1 MNDGFIKV
9 ASATPEIK
17 LADCIY
23 NAGQILKLVTE
34 ANERGI
40 SIIVFPELCITGYTC
55 ADLFLGQALLRN
67 AESALYYIAE
77 KTSIFDMIII
87 IGLPYSVDCKLYNCA
102 AVLYRGKILG
112 LVPKINIPNYTQYS
126 EKRYFSSGDIK
137 KTVNI
142 NGNMVPFGKNL
153 IFAAENVPNLK
164 IGIEICEDLWVPT
177 PPSNA
182 LAEAGATII
191 ANLSG
196 SDENVGKKEVR
207 RNLVRFQSNKL
218 VSAYIYSNT
227 GIGESSTD
235 LVYSGHSVIA
245 ENGVIL
251 SESEAFTTGLTIAD
265 VDISLLAFER
275 RRLNTFKA
283 KENVDTIWFNLPI
296 KAVDINRKYAKFP
309 FIDNFCNCSIE
320 ESSEEV
326 LRIQTEA
333 LITRLKGAGIKK
345 VVLGISGGLDS
356 TLALAVVVRAFDKL
370 KLKRSNIIAVTMPG
384 FGTSEKTRNN
394 AIALSN
400 EFGVSLREISIEDSV
415 KLHFKNIGKF
425 DDEHDIVY
433 ENAQARERTQV
444 LMDLANM
451 EEALVVGTG
460 NLSEIAMGFSTY
472 NGDHMSMYG
481 INSGVPKS
489 LIREVLRYESKNLG
503 GNLEVIINNIINT
516 PISPELLP
524 SIQNTEEIIGPY
536 ELHDFFLYYFLRYGF
551 SAQKILRI
559 ANLSFGDQYTCKE
572 IKKWFTLFIKRFFK
586 NQFKRSCLPDGPKVL
601 EISLSPRNSFMMPSD
616 VNIN

>member
-1 MNDGFIKV
+1 
-9 ASATPEIK
+9 
-17 LADCIY
+17 
-23 NAGQILKLVTE
+23 
-34 ANERGI
+34 
-40 SIIVFPELCITGYTC
+40 
-55 ADLFLGQALLRN
+55 
-67 AESALYYIAE
+67 
-77 KTSIFDMIII
+77 
-87 IGLPYSVDCKLYNCA
+87 
-102 AVLYRGKILG
+102 
-112 LVPKINIPNYTQYS
+112 
-126 EKRYFSSGDIK
+126 
-137 KTVNI
+137 
-142 NGNMVPFGKNL
+142 
-153 IFAAENVPNLK
+153 
-164 IGIEICEDLWVPT
+164 
-177 PPSNA
+177 
-182 LAEAGATII
+182 
-191 ANLSG
+191 
-196 SDENVGKKEVR
+196 
-207 RNLVRFQSNKL
+207 
-218 VSAYIYSNT
+218 
-227 GIGESSTD
+227 
-235 LVYSGHSVIA
+235 
-245 ENGVIL
+245 
-251 SESEAFTTGLTIAD
+251 
-265 VDISLLAFER
+265 
-275 RRLNTFKA
+275 
-283 KENVDTIWFNLPI
+283 
-296 KAVDINRKYAKFP
+296 
-309 FIDNFCNCSIE
+309 
-320 ESSEEV
+320 
-326 LRIQTEA
+326 
-333 LITRLKGAGIKK
+333 
-345 VVLGISGGLDS
+345 
-356 TLALAVVVRAFDKL
+356 
-370 KLKRSNIIAVTMPG
+370 MPG